1 VKKTTRKIV
10 NRQGTTLCDICK
22 KPNIL
27 HGHHIRGRDIPN
39 ANHQSNI
46 ANICPNCHMEVHYG
60 IKIIEGWIMT
70 SSGLQLFWHK
80 KGEASFTGDDAMPNL
95 LIPYKS
101 E

>member
-1 VKKTTRKIV
+1 
-10 NRQGTTLCDICK
+10 
-22 KPNIL
+22 
-27 HGHHIRGRDIPN
+27 
-39 ANHQSNI
+39 
-46 ANICPNCHMEVHYG
+46 MEVHYG